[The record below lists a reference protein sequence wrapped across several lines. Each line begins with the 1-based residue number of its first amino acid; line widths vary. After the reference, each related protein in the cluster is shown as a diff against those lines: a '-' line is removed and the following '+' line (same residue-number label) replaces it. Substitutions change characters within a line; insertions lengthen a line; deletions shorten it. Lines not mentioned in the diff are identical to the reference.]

1 MDEETRTA
9 RQKAIAE
16 KKRRLEEI
24 KARRNAGAA
33 SLPPAGGESSGGN
46 LDEYIDELLKNSN
59 AGLVPLTSPSNVI
72 EESVRMASLSSESVI
87 LEEHKEDEGK
97 QTSPESTG
105 ADAETHKTTIV
116 SAPQVERF
124 EVAVQC
130 EEEDFP
136 PPSLVDEDEPPQQD
150 DDDDNHQTG
159 RGKEGE
165 QGNAQTTISN
175 SFSRDSYDGKQQRP
189 PEFPSVVEPLTE
201 EERAKLIATPHF
213 TRFISTASKRV
224 ERFLGVSEGEERGLF
239 GLLAN
244 GWGGIDYVE
253 DYATDDHEED
263 DAEED
268 GEGER
273 VDGLPSAGSRRKSK
287 RKKKSQ
293 QVQEAYQTGG
303 FFTAKASYEF
313 PHWTQGRNITDMEWC
328 PSHKEWI
335 LASYNSRSF
344 GRGFGG
350 ELDKKKDGMA
360 SNNPATRHLS
370 PHDPSSS
377 FLSNATASSI
387 PNEGIIAIY
396 NLILPTRPEHIFCS
410 GCPIVRSKFH
420 PSEHPKLVL
429 GGGSSGQL
437 LVWDARVGRYPVQR
451 SGTGHDVDLV
461 GMDVL
466 TDESGAESKLVTA
479 SSDGK
484 ILYWSVSNMREP
496 IESFT
501 VNANLSC
508 LDVLHGSKN
517 EGVVC
522 GDEKGGMHAVYS
534 TSASAG
540 SGSSS
545 LKRVLRTLH
554 SGGGGFVMDT
564 AAAFDEDPNAADAT
578 EENISMG
585 HFGMVTSVASRPFIN
600 NSNTPRSTSSEGV
613 YKGFLRGA
621 GGLVVTTGVDWSTK
635 LWAPAYTDRPLMS
648 FLSNSYDY
656 MCDVQWSPVHPS
668 IFATASSNGTV
679 NLWNLASSLDQPIS
693 GSDGIPIG
701 DDTPTTSPVDSSSV
715 TASRRGL
722 NRLRWSADGRRMAV
736 ASGDQLHVL
745 GVGDDLWK
753 CKGDE
758 ESRVMSNMI
767 SRGFIQDSTA

>member
-24 KARRNAGAA
+24 KARRNVCAA
-33 SLPPAGGESSGGN
+33 SLPPADGASHTASGGN

-59 AGLVPLTSPSNVI
+59 AGLLPVTPSAAV
-72 EESVRMASLSSESVI
+72 EEKVTVVESTASVVVEDH
-87 LEEHKEDEGK
+87 EEKDEDEEK
-97 QTSPESTG
+97 PVPKETTS
-105 ADAETHKTTIV
+105 AAAETLKTANV

-124 EVAVQC
+124 EVAIQC
-130 EEEDFP
+130 EEDDFP
-136 PPSLVDEDEPPQQD
+136 PPSLVDEDEPLEKDDD
-150 DDDDNHQTG
+150 DDDDNHQEG
-159 RGKEGE
+159 REDGE
-165 QGNAQTTISN
+165 HGNAQATITT
-175 SFSRDSYDGKQQRP
+175 SFSRDSYDGKQRP
-189 PEFPSVVEPLTE
+189 PELPSADPLTE
-201 EERAKLIATPHF
+201 EEKAKLIATPHF
-213 TRFISTASKRV
+213 SRFISTASKRV
-224 ERFLGVSEGEERGLF
+224 ERLLGASSGEEQGLF

-244 GWGGIDYVE
+244 GWGGIDFVE
-253 DYATDDHEED
+253 DYATDDHEE
-263 DAEED
+263 EED
-268 GEGER
+268 GEDNLD
-273 VDGLPSAGSRRKSK
+273 VAPSAGSVRKSK

-293 QVQEAYQTGG
+293 RAQEAYQTGG
-303 FFTAKASYEF
+303 FFTAKATYEF
-313 PHWTQGRNITDMEWC
+313 PLWTEGRNITDIEWC

-335 LASYNSRSF
+335 LASYNSRSM

-350 ELDKKKDGMA
+350 DQDRKKDA
-360 SNNPATRHLS
+360 VAVNNPSTRHIS

-377 FLSNATASSI
+377 FLSNTTTSSI

-410 GCPIVRSKFH
+410 GCPIVRCKFH
-420 PSEHPKLVL
+420 PSEHPKLVV

-451 SGTGHDVDLV
+451 SGMGHDVDLV

-466 TDESGAESKLVTA
+466 NDESGAGSKLVTA

-484 ILYWSVSNMREP
+484 INYWSVSNMREP
-496 IESFT
+496 IESFM

-522 GDEKGGMHAVYS
+522 GDEKGGLHAVYS
-534 TSASAG
+534 TSATTG

-554 SGGGGFVMDT
+554 NGGGGFGMDT
-564 AAAFDEDPNAADAT
+564 AAAFDEDPNGTDAN
-578 EENISMG
+578 EENIGIG
-585 HFGMVTSVASRPFIN
+585 HFGMVTSVASRPCMN
-600 NSNTPRSTSSEGV
+600 NSNTPRSSPSEGV
-613 YKGFLRGA
+613 YKGFLRRA
-621 GGLVVTTGVDWSTK
+621 GGLVVTTGVDWTTK

-668 IFATASSNGTV
+668 IFATASSNGTINV
-679 NLWNLASSLDQPIS
+679 WNLASSLDQPVS
-693 GSDGIPIG
+693 GSDGIPVG
-701 DDTPTTSPVDSSSV
+701 DNTPTSTPTDSTSVNP
-715 TASRRGL
+715 SRSGL

-753 CKGDE
+753 SKGDE
-758 ESRVMSNMI
+758 ESRVMNNMI
-767 SRGFIQDSTA
+767 SRGFIQGQQD